1 MKTAVVLPTYNE
13 KDNLT
18 KMVQEIFGLKI
29 NDLEIIIVDDN
40 SPDGT
45 GKLAEKLKKEDN
57 RIHVIHRLGKLGLGT
72 AYLEGFKL
80 ALDKGA
86 DYIFEIDADFS
97 HNPKRIGDFLK
108 EIKKADLVIGSRFIK
123 WGKNNI
129 GFLRRLTSRMGSI
142 YARLILGMSISD
154 CTGGFQC
161 FRREVLENINFH
173 EIHASNYAFQIEMNY
188 RVFKKGFRIK
198 EIPIIFIEREKGK
211 SKFYF
216 KMILESLWLVLKL
229 RFSR

>member
-1 MKTAVVLPTYNE
+1 MNIAVIIPTFNE
-13 KDNLT
+13 RDNLE
-18 KMVQEIFGLKI
+18 KLIQEIFTLEI
-29 NDLEIIIVDDN
+29 EDLEIIVVDDN

-45 GKLAEKLKKEDN
+45 GKLAEKLKKEN
-57 RIHVIHRLGKLGLGT
+57 NKIHVIHRLGKLGLGT
-72 AYLEGFKL
+72 AYLEGFKF
-80 ALDKGA
+80 ALDEGA
-86 DYIFEIDADFS
+86 SAVFEIDADFS
-97 HNPKRIGDFLK
+97 HNPKRIPDFLK

-123 WGKNNI
+123 WGKNDI
-129 GFLRRLTSRMGSI
+129 GLLRRLTSRLGSI
-142 YARLILGMSISD
+142 YARLILGMPISD
-154 CTGGFQC
+154 CTGGFKC

-198 EIPIIFIEREKGK
+198 EIPIIFKDREKGK